1 MKKLLL
7 TLALGVF
14 VSSTVC
20 ARKVS
25 ETYYGATKGG
35 FAISF
40 GADPVINFVGNMFNG
55 TSNQKFDGFKGL
67 GSDLFNGAT
76 ISGKYMLED
85 DLALTLGLGFNNESE
100 KKHEYNDSYDL
111 EEKTSVETNASH
123 NFMML
128 VGAQKLLRPGK
139 RLQPVLG
146 LNLAYCYS
154 NANYTRN
161 NDKVNDVTVYR
172 GHPAHTL
179 GLLANVG
186 VEYFVARNISL
197 SATVDLGICKTWT
210 KGTYDNSD
218 NDENNYSRVEYSNY
232 KLKTGQFG
240 GNLAMNFYF

>member
-1 MKKLLL
+1 M
-7 TLALGVF
+7 
-14 VSSTVC
+14 
-20 ARKVS
+20 
-25 ETYYGATKGG
+25 
-35 FAISF
+35 
-40 GADPVINFVGNMFNG
+40 
-55 TSNQKFDGFKGL
+55 
-67 GSDLFNGAT
+67 
-76 ISGKYMLED
+76 
-85 DLALTLGLGFNNESE
+85 
-100 KKHEYNDSYDL
+100 
-111 EEKTSVETNASH
+111 
-123 NFMML
+123 
-128 VGAQKLLRPGK
+128 
-139 RLQPVLG
+139 LG

-161 NDKVNDVTVYR
+161 DDKVNDVTVYK

-218 NDENNYSRVEYSNY
+218 NDENNYSRVEYSNF